1 MSRKK
6 NREEAFKLL
15 YQTEVNKED
24 YLGQLEYYFSEND
37 VTPDVSEYI
46 TDLVAGVNMRLE
58 EIDKCI
64 EGYLATSWKI
74 GRISRVDLAIL
85 RMGYYEIKYR
95 EDVPKGVAIN
105 EAVDLAKKY
114 GSESSGK
121 FINGILANIS

>member
-15 YQTEVNKED
+15 YQTEINKED
-24 YLGQLEYYFSEND
+24 YLGQLEYYLSEND
-37 VTPDVSEYI
+37 VKPEVAEYI
-46 TDLVAGVNMRLE
+46 TDLVAGVNVRIK
-58 EIDKCI
+58 EIDGCI
-64 EGYLATSWKI
+64 EGYLASSWRI
-74 GRISRVDLAIL
+74 DRISRVDLAIL

-95 EDVPKGVAIN
+95 DDVPKGAAIN
-105 EAVDLAKKY
+105 EAVELAKKY

>member
-15 YQTEVNKED
+15 YQTEINKED
-24 YLGQLEYYFSEND
+24 YLGQLEYYLSENN
-37 VTPDVSEYI
+37 VTPEVAEYI
-46 TDLVAGVNMRLE
+46 TDLVAGVNSRIK

-64 EGYLATSWKI
+64 ESYLASSWRI
-74 GRISRVDLAIL
+74 NRISRVDLAIL

-95 EDVPKGVAIN
+95 DDVPKGVAIN
-105 EAVDLAKKY
+105 EAVELAKKY
-114 GSESSGK
+114 GSESSSK

>member
-15 YQTEVNKED
+15 YQTEINKED
-24 YLGQLEYYFSEND
+24 YLGQLEYYLSEND
-37 VTPDVSEYI
+37 VIPEVAEYI
-46 TDLVAGVNMRLE
+46 TDLVAGVNSRIK

-64 EGYLATSWKI
+64 ESYLASSWRI
-74 GRISRVDLAIL
+74 NRISRVDLAIL

-95 EDVPKGVAIN
+95 DDVPKGVAIN
-105 EAVDLAKKY
+105 EAVELAKKY
-114 GSESSGK
+114 GSESSSK

>member
-15 YQTEVNKED
+15 YQTEINKED
-24 YLGQLEYYFSEND
+24 YLGQLEYYFSENE
-37 VTPDVSEYI
+37 VTPEVAEYI
-46 TDLVAGVNMRLE
+46 TDLVAGVNVRIK
-58 EIDKCI
+58 EIDECI
-64 EGYLATSWKI
+64 EGYLASSWRI

-95 EDVPKGVAIN
+95 DDVPKGAAIN
-105 EAVDLAKKY
+105 EAVELAKKY
-114 GSESSGK
+114 GSESSSK

>member
-15 YQTEVNKED
+15 YQTEINKD
-24 YLGQLEYYFSEND
+24 SYMDQLDYYFSENE
-37 VTPDVSEYI
+37 VSPAEAEYI
-46 TDLVAGVNMRLE
+46 TDLVAGVNVRLK
-58 EIDKCI
+58 EIDQCI
-64 EGYLATSWKI
+64 EGYLASSWRI
-74 GRISRVDLAIL
+74 DRISRVDLALL
-85 RMGYYEIKYR
+85 RLGYYEIKYR
-95 EDVPKGVAIN
+95 DDVPKGAAIN

>member
-15 YQTEVNKED
+15 YQTEINKED
-24 YLGQLEYYFSEND
+24 YLGQLEYYLSEND
-37 VTPDVSEYI
+37 VTPEVAEYI
-46 TDLVAGVNMRLE
+46 TDLVAGVNSRIK

-64 EGYLATSWKI
+64 ESYLASSWRI
-74 GRISRVDLAIL
+74 NRISRVDLAIL

-95 EDVPKGVAIN
+95 DDVPKGVAIN
-105 EAVDLAKKY
+105 EAVELAKKY
-114 GSESSGK
+114 GSESSSK

>member
-15 YQTEVNKED
+15 YQTEINKDD
-24 YLGQLEYYFSEND
+24 YLGQLGYYFSENET
-37 VTPDVSEYI
+37 TPDVEEYI
-46 TDLVAGVNMRLE
+46 TDIVAGVNVRLK

-64 EGYLATSWKI
+64 EGYLAASWKI
-74 GRISRVDLAIL
+74 NRISRVDLAIL

-95 EDVPKGVAIN
+95 EDVPKGAAIN
-105 EAVDLAKKY
+105 EAVELAKKY
-114 GSESSGK
+114 GSDSSGK

>member
-15 YQTEVNKED
+15 YQTEINKED
-24 YLGQLEYYFSEND
+24 YLGQLEYYMSEND
-37 VTPDVSEYI
+37 VKPDVAEYI
-46 TDLVAGVNMRLE
+46 TDLVAGVNVRIE
-58 EIDKCI
+58 EIDQCI
-64 EGYLATSWKI
+64 EGYLAASWKI

-95 EDVPKGVAIN
+95 DDVPKGVAIN

-114 GSESSGK
+114 GSDSSGK

>member
-15 YQTEVNKED
+15 YQTEINKED

-37 VTPDVSEYI
+37 VAPEVAEYI
-46 TDLVAGVNMRLE
+46 TDLVAGVNVRIK
-58 EIDKCI
+58 EIDECI
-64 EGYLATSWKI
+64 ESYLASSWRI

-95 EDVPKGVAIN
+95 DDVPKGAAIN
-105 EAVDLAKKY
+105 EAVELAKKY